1 MASTSSIKI
10 ETLQQTW
17 QTIASGID
25 EVQQIQEQACA
36 KRVEDSK
43 ALEELKA
50 DYKARMKA

>member
-17 QTIASGID
+17 QIIVSGID
-25 EVQQIQEQACA
+25 EVQQIQEQARA
-36 KRVEDSK
+36 KRAEDSK